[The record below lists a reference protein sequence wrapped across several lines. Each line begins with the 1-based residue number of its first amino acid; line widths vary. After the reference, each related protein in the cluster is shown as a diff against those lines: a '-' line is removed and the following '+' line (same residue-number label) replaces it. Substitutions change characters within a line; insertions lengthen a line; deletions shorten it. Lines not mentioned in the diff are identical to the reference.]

1 MHDRVDN
8 PSGGS
13 ARFSERAGL
22 RARRAGLRARVIQ
35 RVRAAAACVACV
47 VGLSLAA
54 CEARSDALSASHT
67 PAPAAAAEPARPT
80 PASTSR
86 VFAGKHSRILVPSKD
101 GTNTMPATPAQT
113 QTACF
118 AAGCFWGVEEILR
131 TTPGVLLTEVGYT
144 GGRTENPTYK
154 QVCYED
160 TGHAE
165 AVRVVFD
172 PAVITYEQ
180 LVEFFFKLHDPT
192 QVNRQGPDI
201 GEQYRSAIFCA
212 GPEQE
217 QTARAVVARLTASNK
232 FRRPI
237 ATQIAQSSTW
247 WPAEEYHQRYFFKRG
262 IPPTCHFVAED

>member
-1 MHDRVDN
+1 MHDRVIK
-8 PSGGS
+8 PVGVA
-13 ARFSERAGL
+13 ARLIG
-22 RARRAGLRARVIQ
+22 RVQVI
-35 RVRAAAACVACV
+35 AACLACV
-47 VGLSLAA
+47 LGVWAA
-54 CEARSDALSASHT
+54 GCEARTDALAASHT
-67 PAPAAAAEPARPT
+67 PT
-80 PASTSR
+80 PAVAPPAHTPAEATSPAHPQPESTAR
-86 VFAGKHSRILVPSKD
+86 AFAGKHSRIYLPSKD
-101 GTNTMPATPAQT
+101 GPNPMPANPAQT
-113 QTACF
+113 QTAYF

-144 GGRTENPTYK
+144 GGRTQSPTYK
-154 QVCYED
+154 QVCYEE

-172 PAVITYEQ
+172 PAVISYEQ

-201 GEQYRSAIFCA
+201 GDQYRSAIFFVS
-212 GPEQE
+212 PEQE
-217 QTARAVVARLTASNK
+217 QTARAVVAKLTSSKK

-237 ATQIAQSSTW
+237 ATQIVESAPW